1 MVCAFPTVGSV
12 MGTKI
17 VETEVMS
24 PQIALNHVYRVSLI
38 VQMDDA
44 FLRVGGVI
52 KKMTAVTNRMKTD
65 VRTQLDPLHRL
76 LPGHALQTA
85 ARMSTSATMDSVYT
99 CGMYAMAVTT
109 VETTQMNGIAVLQ
122 VQ

>member
-1 MVCAFPTVGSV
+1 MVCAFHKVGSV

-24 PQIALNHVYRVSLI
+24 PQIARDHAPSLI

-44 FLRVGGVI
+44 FLRVGSVI
-52 KKMTAVTNRMKTD
+52 KKMTAVTTRMNLD
-65 VRTQLDPLHRL
+65 VRTQLHLLNRL

-99 CGMYAMAVTT
+99 CGMYAMEVTT

>member
-1 MVCAFPTVGSV
+1 MVCAFHKVGSV

-24 PQIALNHVYRVSLI
+24 PQIALKNAYRVSLI

-44 FLRVGGVI
+44 FLRVGSVI
-52 KKMTAVTNRMKTD
+52 KMMTAVTTRMNPA
-65 VRTQLDPLHRL
+65 VRTQLDPLNRL

-85 ARMSTSATMDSVYT
+85 ARMSTSATITSVYT